1 MKRNGIVYMTD
12 LNALT
17 FSGTDIAGE
26 VVGLG
31 PGVTNF
37 AVGDK
42 VSSWL
47 GLKKVCL
54 LNGKGDQY

>member
-1 MKRNGIVYMTD
+1 MTD
-12 LNALT
+12 LHALT

-31 PGVTNF
+31 PGVTTF